1 MTHFSGDCRAYFTK
15 FLSIGLTWCSKKD
28 YASGIV
34 FNGTVSWVALGI
46 DQGLLDQQAP
56 HAMTK

>member
-1 MTHFSGDCRAYFTK
+1 MTYFFSDGRTYFTK
-15 FLSIGLTWCSKKD
+15 FLSIGLIWCSKKD
-28 YASGIV
+28 YASGII

-56 HAMTK
+56 HAMAK